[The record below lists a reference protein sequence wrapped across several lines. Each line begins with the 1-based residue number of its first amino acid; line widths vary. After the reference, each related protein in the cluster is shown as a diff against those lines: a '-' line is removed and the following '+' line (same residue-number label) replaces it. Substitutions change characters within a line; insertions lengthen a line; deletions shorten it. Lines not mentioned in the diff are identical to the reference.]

1 MPENDVQITIKPY
14 FSPEKIEHFNK
25 WMRDRVALVLR
36 LQDTGEIPCASR
48 IPRCHVKRS
57 DIPMIL
63 GVSYTE
69 AGRVVAYVRQ
79 ECNLK
84 KRQYISIYN
93 FCKATCLKENE
104 VKLSLDK

>member
-57 DIPMIL
+57 ATASARLQMSSMAPL
-63 GVSYTE
+63 S
-69 AGRVVAYVRQ
+69 
-79 ECNLK
+79 
-84 KRQYISIYN
+84 
-93 FCKATCLKENE
+93 KA
-104 VKLSLDK
+104 